1 MTHNDERI
9 KKDVANQLFWD
20 SRLDASEVKVEV
32 VDGVVTLSGTLP
44 TPSSCIAAVE
54 DAEDVAGVRRVK
66 NYLEVPIP
74 EMLNVATDDEIKM
87 MIESMLR
94 WNPNIVA
101 KDINVS
107 VVMGEVTL
115 EGAVLTYWEK
125 MKAEKIALEATGSIR
140 VINQLA
146 VVPTQ
151 NYVDEAIAEDIIA
164 AIDRNINIDAEWV
177 TVKVDGSVVT
187 LSGNVPGFRAYRAAY
202 NVAANTSGVL
212 KIVNDIKIGDS
223 PQA

>member
-1 MTHNDERI
+1 
-9 KKDVANQLFWD
+9 
-20 SRLDASEVKVEV
+20 
-32 VDGVVTLSGTLP
+32 VVTLSGTLP

-66 NYLEVPIP
+66 NYLKVPVP
-74 EMLNVATDDEIKM
+74 EMSNVASDDEIKM

-101 KDINVS
+101 KDIDVS

-115 EGAVLTYWEK
+115 EGAVPTYWEK
-125 MKAEKIALEATGSIR
+125 IKAEKIALEAAGSTR

-146 VVPTQ
+146 VVPTRD
-151 NYVDEAIAEDIIA
+151 YVDEAIAEDIIA
-164 AIDRNINIDAEWV
+164 AIDRNINIDAECV
-177 TVKVDGSVVT
+177 NVKVERSVVS
-187 LSGNVPGFRAYRAAY
+187 LSGNVPDFRAYRAAY

-212 KIVNDIKIGDS
+212 NIVNDIKIGAP
-223 PQA
+223 PQS